1 MNAVF
6 DEQALRF
13 LSENSRQNSRE
24 WFQSHKEEYQRS
36 VVQPLAVLTEELA
49 LAMHEIDSQIVCDP
63 RIDGSISRIYRDVR
77 FSRDKRLYR
86 ESAWV
91 VWTRN
96 KKAYETMPAFY
107 FEILPGGFEYGCGF
121 YSAGTRTM
129 EALRRL
135 VLAGDAGF
143 LDARKSYTV
152 LKRRFLLYGEQ
163 YKRHRFPEAS
173 PDLWEWLDRKN
184 IGLSR
189 RTDNTAELFS
199 PELTD
204 VLERDF
210 RLLAPVYQFFVRA
223 GEIAEAENPE
233 KERRERF

>member
-1 MNAVF
+1 MF

-135 VLAGDAGF
+135 VLAGGIWYNIQKKG
-143 LDARKSYTV
+143 RKSGFFDWYATGIV
-152 LKRRFLLYGEQ
+152 RFLVLRQ
-163 YKRHRFPEAS
+163 NHR
-173 PDLWEWLDRKN
+173 L
-184 IGLSR
+184 
-189 RTDNTAELFS
+189 
-199 PELTD
+199 
-204 VLERDF
+204 
-210 RLLAPVYQFFVRA
+210 
-223 GEIAEAENPE
+223 
-233 KERRERF
+233 